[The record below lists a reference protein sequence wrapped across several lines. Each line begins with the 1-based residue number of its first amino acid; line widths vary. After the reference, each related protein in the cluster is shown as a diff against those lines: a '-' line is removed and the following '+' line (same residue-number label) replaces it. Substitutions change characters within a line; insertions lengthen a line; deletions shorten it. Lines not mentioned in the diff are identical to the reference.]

1 MVDYQKGW
9 SVGNCYTIEEKKKS
23 NRFEDR
29 PYFETELIKCKKKG
43 NRVLN
48 ENLDKIKF
56 PFGCTFEKPIFDD
69 LNNPRLVT
77 RIGEVFW
84 STNDYSTNNVSYD
97 LYDITK
103 QTNINNFIDS
113 FNDLKSLI
121 KKYNINIVKGKLLLF
136 QK

>member
-56 PFGCTFEKPIFDD
+56 PFGCTYTCLAGKKLKTFKGMVFKDGSK
-69 LNNPRLVT
+69 NPTYILV
-77 RIGEVFW
+77 
-84 STNDYSTNNVSYD
+84 
-97 LYDITK
+97 DITEQDK
-103 QTNINNFIDS
+103 HRPNVVSIKDELG
-113 FNDLKSLI
+113 DLI
-121 KKYNINIVKGKLLLF
+121 RRYNINIVKIKTLLF

>member
-77 RIGEVFW
+77 RIGEVHCWGGYYGLF
-84 STNDYSTNNVSYD
+84 
-97 LYDITK
+97 DITEQIK
-103 QTNINNFIDS
+103 SSTFIENAENLDE
-113 FNDLKSLI
+113 LI
-121 KKYNINIVKGKLLLF
+121 RKFNINIVKGKLLLF
-136 QK
+136 KK